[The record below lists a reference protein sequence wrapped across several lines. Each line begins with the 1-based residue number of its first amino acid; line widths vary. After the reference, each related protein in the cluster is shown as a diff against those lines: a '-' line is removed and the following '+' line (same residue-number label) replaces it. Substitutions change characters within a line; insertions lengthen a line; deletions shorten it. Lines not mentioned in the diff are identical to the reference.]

1 MPEVGLCC
9 MAKRAKIV
17 AEFKAATKYTLEYIR
32 YPHHVGGPDVIRSVP
47 KRLIKQL
54 EKSVSVR

>member
-9 MAKRAKIV
+9 MVERAKIV
-17 AEFKAATKYTLEYIR
+17 AEVKAATKYTLEYIC
-32 YPHHVGGPDVIRSVP
+32 YPHRVDGPDVILSVP
-47 KRLIKQL
+47 KRLTKQL